1 MWANGTEVRLG
12 SRNTTIQLL
21 ADAISPLLFMD
32 KPVVDQ
38 TVLSGTFDFTVEFTN
53 DLSPGPGPSSPD
65 APPPAPRGTALLNA
79 VREQLGL
86 KLVSSKAPIRTIVI
100 DHVERPSEN

>member
-1 MWANGTEVRLG
+1 M
-12 SRNTTIQLL
+12 QLL
-21 ADAISPLLFMD
+21 ADAISPWLFLD

-38 TVLSGTFDFTVEFTN
+38 TGLNGTFDFTVEFTN
-53 DLSPGPGPSSPD
+53 DRSPGPPSPD
-65 APPPAPRGTALLNA
+65 APPPGPRGTSLLNA

-100 DHVERPSEN
+100 DRVERPSEN